1 MNRIL
6 EIIDRFR
13 EINREFPLNS
23 SVKKWKKDGG
33 KIVGFCGG
41 DIPEEILAAAG
52 VLPYWL
58 RGPYAEI
65 PLESANAYL
74 YIYACSYARSIFET
88 AFNRDYD
95 FLDGVASGPYCDG
108 TRRLI
113 DVWEKYVS
121 PPVIH
126 FLNTPHKFSFEAEDF
141 YHQNILGF
149 VSALEKTFETRITEE
164 TLRGTI
170 RTYNLTRTLFSRLYA
185 LRKREAPPISGA
197 EVMEVYNASAVMPRE
212 EFNVPLENLVDE
224 LESTEREV
232 EGKIRLML
240 NGTILHNPD
249 YVRGIEDMGGLVV
262 ADSLLNGAM
271 SFVDMVSEDL
281 DMDPLKAI
289 SSYYLKKFP
298 SPRMYPA
305 DIRYGRITG
314 LAEEYGVDGVITG
327 IVRYCAPHIYDEPR
341 LKKRLDA
348 KGIPSLKLDLEYGMA
363 ATGQV
368 KTRVQAFLEMIKE
381 RRREGR
387 GKTDEKS

>member
-1 MNRIL
+1 MNRSL
-6 EIIDRFR
+6 ETLNPFR

-23 SVKKWKKDGG
+23 SIKKWKKGGG
-33 KIVGFCGG
+33 KVVGFCGG

-52 VLPYWL
+52 VLPCWL

-74 YIYACSYARSIFET
+74 YIYTCSYARSILET
-88 AFNRDYD
+88 ALKKDYD
-95 FLDGVASGPYCDG
+95 FLDGVVSGPYCDG

-113 DVWEKYVS
+113 DVWGKYVS
-121 PPVIH
+121 PPVVH
-126 FLNTPHKFSFEAEDF
+126 FLNTPHKFSSEAWDF
-141 YHQNILGF
+141 YHQSILEF
-149 VSALEKTFETRITEE
+149 ISVLEKTFETRITEE
-164 TLRGTI
+164 TLRGAI
-170 RTYNLTRTLFSRLYA
+170 GTYNLTRALFGRLYTF
-185 LRKREAPPISGA
+185 RKREKPPISGA

-212 EFNVPLENLVDE
+212 EFNVLLESLVDE

-232 EGKIRLML
+232 EGEIRLML

-249 YVRGIEDMGGLVV
+249 YVRGIEDMGGLIV

-271 SFVDMVSEDL
+271 SFVDMVREDPG
-281 DMDPLKAI
+281 MDPLKAI
-289 SSYYLKKFP
+289 STYYLKKFP

-314 LAEEYGVDGVITG
+314 LVEEYGVDGVITG
-327 IVRYCAPHIYDEPR
+327 VVRYCAPHIYDEPR

-381 RRREGR
+381 RKRARR